1 MNFITRAAGRGVPPL
16 TRRRSLV
23 ALHEEPDDRCR
34 ASLPGASGVVHCT
47 LYYRGMGSHHHE
59 TGSAGGRRPL
69 AGALAITLGVFVL
82 QLVGALW
89 TGSLALLFDSVHVL
103 TDAAGLAMALAAAT
117 LAARPATA
125 RRSWGFRRAEVV
137 AALLQAAFLLA
148 VGAYVLVE
156 GVRRLITPE
165 AVAAEGMV
173 VFGAVGLAG
182 NLAALGLLARHRT
195 VNFNLR
201 AAFLEVL
208 NDALGSVA
216 VIVAAVVILLT
227 GWMRADA
234 VVALLIG
241 ALIIPRTLRLLRET
255 VDVLLE
261 STPVGIDL
269 EEVRAH
275 IARLPHV
282 RDVHDLHISEIATG
296 LPVLTAHIVVD
307 DECYRDGTAHS
318 VLDQLQECVA
328 RHFDV
333 SIQHCTFQIEPLG
346 HVPHERELTH

>member
-1 MNFITRAAGRGVPPL
+1 
-16 TRRRSLV
+16 
-23 ALHEEPDDRCR
+23 
-34 ASLPGASGVVHCT
+34 
-47 LYYRGMGSHHHE
+47 MGSHHHAPVS
-59 TGSAGGRRPL
+59 SARRGPL
-69 AGALAITLGVFVL
+69 ARALVITLGVFVV
-82 QLVGALW
+82 QIVGALW

-103 TDAAGLAMALAAAT
+103 TDAAGLAMALGAAT
-117 LAARPATA
+117 LSVRPTSA
-125 RRSWGFRRAEVV
+125 RRSWGFRRAEVI

-156 GVRRLITPE
+156 GVRRLITPTD
-165 AVAAEGMV
+165 VAAPEMI
-173 VFGAVGLAG
+173 VFGVIGLVG

-195 VNFNLR
+195 ASFNLR

-216 VIVAAVVILLT
+216 VIVAAVIITLT

-234 VVALLIG
+234 LVAMLIG
-241 ALIIPRTLRLLRET
+241 ALIIPRTLKLLRET
-255 VDVLLE
+255 IDVLLE
-261 STPVGIDL
+261 STPAGIDL
-269 EEVRAH
+269 DEVRGH

-282 RDVHDLHISEIATG
+282 RDVHDLHITQIATD

-307 DECYRDGTAHS
+307 DDCYRDGSAHA

-333 SIQHCTFQIEPLG
+333 SIDHCTFQIEPLG
-346 HVPHERELTH
+346 HVHHETELTH

>member
-1 MNFITRAAGRGVPPL
+1 M
-16 TRRRSLV
+16 
-23 ALHEEPDDRCR
+23 
-34 ASLPGASGVVHCT
+34 
-47 LYYRGMGSHHHE
+47 YYRGMGSHHHAPVS
-59 TGSAGGRRPL
+59 SARRGPL
-69 AGALAITLGVFVL
+69 AGALAITLGVFVV
-82 QLVGALW
+82 QIVGALW

-103 TDAAGLAMALAAAT
+103 TDAAGLAMALGAAT
-117 LAARPATA
+117 LSVRPTSA
-125 RRSWGFRRAEVV
+125 RRSWGFRRAEVI

-156 GVRRLITPE
+156 GVRRLITPT
-165 AVAAEGMV
+165 AVAAPEMI
-173 VFGAVGLAG
+173 VFGVIGLVG

-195 VNFNLR
+195 ASFNLR

-216 VIVAAVVILLT
+216 VIVAAVIITLT

-234 VVALLIG
+234 LVAMLIG

-255 VDVLLE
+255 IDVLLE
-261 STPVGIDL
+261 STPAGIDL
-269 EEVRAH
+269 DEVRGH

-282 RDVHDLHISEIATG
+282 RDVHDLHITQIATG

-307 DECYRDGTAHS
+307 DDCYRDGSAHA

-333 SIQHCTFQIEPLG
+333 SIDHCTFQIEPLG
-346 HVPHERELTH
+346 HVHHETELTH

>member
-1 MNFITRAAGRGVPPL
+1 
-16 TRRRSLV
+16 
-23 ALHEEPDDRCR
+23 
-34 ASLPGASGVVHCT
+34 
-47 LYYRGMGSHHHE
+47 MGSHHHPPPS
-59 TGSAGGRRPL
+59 GSNRRPL
-69 AGALAITLGVFVL
+69 AGALAITLAVFVL
-82 QLVGALW
+82 QIFGAVW

-103 TDAAGLAMALAAAT
+103 TDAAGLAMALGAAT
-117 LAARPATA
+117 LSGRPATA
-125 RRSWGFRRAEVV
+125 RRSWGFRRAEVI

-165 AVAAEGMV
+165 DVAAPELV
-173 VFGAVGLAG
+173 VFGVVGLAG
-182 NLAALGLLARHRT
+182 NLAALALLARHRT
-195 VNFNLR
+195 ANFNLR

-216 VIVAAVVILLT
+216 VIVAAVTIMLT

-234 VVALLIG
+234 VVAMLIG

-255 VDVLLE
+255 IDVLLE

-269 EEVRAH
+269 EVVRAH
-275 IARLPHV
+275 IAHLPQV
-282 RDVHDLHISEIATG
+282 RDVHDLHITQIATG
-296 LPVLTAHIVVD
+296 IPVLTAHVVVD
-307 DECYRDGTAHS
+307 DGCYRDGSAHE

-333 SIQHCTFQIEPLG
+333 SIDHCTFQIEPLG
-346 HVPHERELTH
+346 HIPHETELSH

>member
-1 MNFITRAAGRGVPPL
+1 
-16 TRRRSLV
+16 
-23 ALHEEPDDRCR
+23 
-34 ASLPGASGVVHCT
+34 
-47 LYYRGMGSHHHE
+47 MGSHHHHD
-59 TGSAGGRRPL
+59 SATAPRGPL

-82 QLVGALW
+82 QVIGALW

-103 TDAAGLAMALAAAT
+103 TDAAGLAMALGAAT
-117 LAARPATA
+117 LSARPATP
-125 RRSWGFRRAEVV
+125 RRSWGFRRAEVI
-137 AALLQAAFLLA
+137 AALVQAAVLLA

-156 GVRRLITPE
+156 GIRRLISPHD
-165 AVAAEGMV
+165 VAAPEMI
-173 VFGAVGLAG
+173 VFGVVGLAG

-195 VNFNLR
+195 ANFNFR

-216 VIVAAVVILLT
+216 VILAAVIITVT

-261 STPVGIDL
+261 STPAGIDL
-269 EEVRAH
+269 EAVRSH
-275 IARLPHV
+275 LLRLPRVH
-282 RDVHDLHISEIATG
+282 DVHDLHITQIATG

-307 DECYRDGTAHS
+307 DACYRDGSAHE
-318 VLDQLQECVA
+318 VLDQLQECVS
-328 RHFDV
+328 RHFEV
-333 SIQHCTFQIEPLG
+333 GIEHCTFQLEPLE
-346 HVPHERELTH
+346 HVPHEAELAH

>member
-1 MNFITRAAGRGVPPL
+1 
-16 TRRRSLV
+16 
-23 ALHEEPDDRCR
+23 
-34 ASLPGASGVVHCT
+34 
-47 LYYRGMGSHHHE
+47 MGSHHHHAQPAE
-59 TGSAGGRRPL
+59 DNRRPL
-69 AGALAITLGVFVL
+69 VGALTITLSVFVL
-82 QLVGALW
+82 QIVGSLW

-103 TDAAGLAMALAAAT
+103 TDAAGLGMALGAVT
-117 LAARPATA
+117 LASRPATA
-125 RRSWGFRRAEVV
+125 QRSWGFRRAEVI

-165 AVAAEGMV
+165 EVAAPELI
-173 VFGAVGLAG
+173 VFGAIGLAG

-195 VNFNLR
+195 ASFNLR

-216 VIVAAVVILLT
+216 VIAAAVIIALT

-241 ALIIPRTLRLLRET
+241 ALIIPRTLTLLRET
-255 VDVLLE
+255 IDVLLE
-261 STPVGIDL
+261 STPIGIDL

-275 IARLPHV
+275 IARLPLV
-282 RDVHDLHISEIATG
+282 RDVHDLHISQIATG

-307 DECYRDGTAHS
+307 DGCYRDGSAHA
-318 VLDQLQECVA
+318 VLDQLQECVGQ
-328 RHFDV
+328 HFDV
-333 SIQHCTFQIEPLG
+333 SIDHCTFQIEPLG
-346 HVPHERELTH
+346 HVPHEKELTH

>member
-1 MNFITRAAGRGVPPL
+1 
-16 TRRRSLV
+16 
-23 ALHEEPDDRCR
+23 
-34 ASLPGASGVVHCT
+34 
-47 LYYRGMGSHHHE
+47 MGSHHHHARPDE
-59 TGSAGGRRPL
+59 ANRRPL
-69 AGALAITLGVFVL
+69 AGALTITLGVFVL
-82 QLVGALW
+82 QIVGSLW

-103 TDAAGLAMALAAAT
+103 TDAAGLAMALGAAT
-117 LAARPATA
+117 LAGRPASA
-125 RRSWGFRRAEVV
+125 RRSWGFRRAEVI

-165 AVAAEGMV
+165 EVAAPELI
-173 VFGAVGLAG
+173 VFGAIGLAG
-182 NLAALGLLARHRT
+182 NLAALWLLARHRT
-195 VNFNLR
+195 ASFNLR

-216 VIVAAVVILLT
+216 VIAAAVIITLT

-241 ALIIPRTLRLLRET
+241 ALIIPRTLMLLRET
-255 VDVLLE
+255 IDVLLE

-275 IARLPHV
+275 IARLPQV
-282 RDVHDLHISEIATG
+282 QDVHDLHISQIATG

-307 DECYRDGTAHS
+307 DECYRDGSAHA
-318 VLDQLQECVA
+318 VLDQLQECVGQ
-328 RHFDV
+328 HFEVGID
-333 SIQHCTFQIEPLG
+333 HCTFQIEPLG
-346 HVPHERELTH
+346 HVPHETELTH